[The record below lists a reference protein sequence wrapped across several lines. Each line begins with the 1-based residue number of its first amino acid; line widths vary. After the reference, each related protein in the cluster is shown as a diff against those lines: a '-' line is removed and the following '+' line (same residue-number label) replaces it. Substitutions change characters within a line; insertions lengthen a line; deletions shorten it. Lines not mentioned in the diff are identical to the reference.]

1 MTAEEI
7 LADRTLT
14 VSCNQALRE
23 CEKHGASFSEF
34 ISDHPSLKHET
45 RVNASALLEWL
56 GY

>member
-14 VSCNQALRE
+14 VSCTQALHE
-23 CEKHGASFSEF
+23 CERHGASFREF
-34 ISDHPSLKHET
+34 IIDNPSLKHEK
-45 RVNASALLEWL
+45 RVNAAMLLEWL